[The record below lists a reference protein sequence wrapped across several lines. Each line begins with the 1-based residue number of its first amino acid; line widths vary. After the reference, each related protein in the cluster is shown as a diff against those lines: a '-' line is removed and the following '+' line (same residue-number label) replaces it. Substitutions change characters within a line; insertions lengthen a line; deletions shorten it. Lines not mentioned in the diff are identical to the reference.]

1 MLRTEPGLGA
11 AQAHSW
17 DTSRDGDQHDRIHA
31 KELPPSLQELK
42 DTWLVTKQ
50 SPGWRDPGPFVREN
64 SALFE
69 CCLPHLFFPQVP
81 GKKQSLGKIL
91 IPVSQVPTPGWD
103 TQLRSKCS
111 GPFLAKLILEQASKH
126 STLFCAINIK
136 ILNFPRVL
144 RSINH
149 VFKGL

>member
-17 DTSRDGDQHDRIHA
+17 DTSRDGDRHDRIGA
-31 KELPPSLQELK
+31 ELPPSLQELK
-42 DTWLVTKQ
+42 DTWLVTRQ
-50 SPGWRDPGPFVREN
+50 SPGWRDPGLFVKEN
-64 SALFE
+64 AALCE

-81 GKKQSLGKIL
+81 AMKQALGKIL
-91 IPVSQVPTPGWD
+91 IPVSQMSTPGWD
-103 TQLRSKCS
+103 TQLRSECS
-111 GPFLAKLILEQASKH
+111 GPLLAKLILEQASNH
-126 STLFCAINIK
+126 RMLFRAINMK
-136 ILNFPRVL
+136 MFNFPGVL